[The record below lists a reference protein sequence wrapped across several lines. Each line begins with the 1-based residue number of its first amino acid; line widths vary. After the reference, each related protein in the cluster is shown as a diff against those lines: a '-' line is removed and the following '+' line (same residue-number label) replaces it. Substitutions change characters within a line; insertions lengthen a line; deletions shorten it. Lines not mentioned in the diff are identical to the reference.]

1 MPKRYRWSDGKLHSR
16 KQRSRK
22 QLRAAVEA
30 KRLNR
35 DPLYN
40 PAQPLA
46 GANLKGAA
54 DALVGLE
61 FGPQRA
67 ALDQESRQIDTQGGA
82 LAGRASS
89 YFLDLARQEQGSVD
103 RMKAIG
109 ELAGKQIGDAG
120 AAAQGTLDK
129 AAAEAAALRGQDV
142 AVRGEGLQ
150 STDRLA
156 EELAAARARSG
167 AATQTATTDAAS
179 TMGNYAGLA
188 DLSRQAR
195 EVRGGETVQQ
205 ILNQIATQQ
214 ADVRSRRGALEGQ
227 VGNARTKALLDLR
240 QQGFE
245 NAATAEGLGID
256 RAELQAQ
263 LQQDAQDFQLA
274 QGKLAETR
282 RQNRARNRLTEAQI
296 NATLRGQTLSSQTQR
311 RGQDIQAEIQRRNR
325 ASREAI
331 ADANRRAK
339 AGGKAKL
346 ESADARKVK
355 IGIGNAT
362 AALDAGRSEK
372 WLRKQGA
379 PELVIRA
386 AKERA
391 QKGGLSLATQ
401 AELKR
406 LGIRVPKGW
415 RGPQKGPVAP

>member
-1 MPKRYRWSDGKLHSR
+1 MPKRYRWNDGKLHTR
-16 KQRSRK
+16 KQRTRT
-22 QLRAAVEA
+22 QLRAAVQA
-30 KRLNR
+30 KRDAA
-35 DPLYN
+35 DPLLN
-40 PAQPLA
+40 PAQPLS
-46 GANLKGAA
+46 GANLRNASE
-54 DALVGLE
+54 ALVGLE

-82 LAGRASS
+82 LAGKASN
-89 YFLDLARQEQGSVD
+89 YFLELAKAEMGSVD

-109 ELAGKQIGDAG
+109 ELAGSQIGAAG
-120 AAAQGTLDK
+120 QAAQGTLDK
-129 AAAEAAALRGQDV
+129 VASEAQALRGQD
-142 AVRGEGLQ
+142 AGVRGPGLQ

-156 EELAAARARSG
+156 EELAAARTRAGDVTRV
-167 AATQTATTDAAS
+167 AATDTANS
-179 TMGNYAGLA
+179 MGNYAGLA
-188 DLSRQAR
+188 DISRQAR
-195 EVRGGETVQQ
+195 ELRGGETVQQ

-256 RAELQAQ
+256 RAELQARMRT
-263 LQQDAQDFQLA
+263 DAQDFQIA
-274 QGKLAETR
+274 QGKLRETR
-282 RQNRARNRLTEAQI
+282 RQNSARNRLTEKQI

-325 ASREAI
+325 ASRESI
-331 ADANRRAK
+331 AAANRRAK
-339 AGGKAKL
+339 KGGSAKL

-355 IGIGNAT
+355 IGIGNAS
-362 AALDAGRSEK
+362 AALQAGRTEK

-391 QKGGLSLATQ
+391 AGGLTLATQ

-406 LGIRVPKGW
+406 LGVRVPKGW